1 MVAAVGRSLG
11 KVRKDGEEEQAGDLL
26 SLPQIHR
33 AREDSHSGKTLCSCQ
48 KKKNEMGKGKEPME
62 RWFPV
67 GARMKQ
73 KMASGL
79 EM

>member
-48 KKKNEMGKGKEPME
+48 KKKMKWVRARSQWNDGSQWEPE
-62 RWFPV
+62 
-67 GARMKQ
+67 
-73 KMASGL
+73 
-79 EM
+79 

>member
-1 MVAAVGRSLG
+1 MIFSPFPKFTGHVRIATPG
-11 KVRKDGEEEQAGDLL
+11 KHCVLV
-26 SLPQIHR
+26 
-33 AREDSHSGKTLCSCQ
+33 

-67 GARMKQ
+67 EARMKQ